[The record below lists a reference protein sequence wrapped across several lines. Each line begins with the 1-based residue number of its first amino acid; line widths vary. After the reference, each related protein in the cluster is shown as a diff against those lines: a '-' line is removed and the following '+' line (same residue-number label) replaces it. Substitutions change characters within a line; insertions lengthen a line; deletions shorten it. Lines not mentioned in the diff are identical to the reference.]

1 MMDNR
6 TGASIILMAF
16 IEIITLGWFYGVGR
30 YWENIVE
37 MGMRIPTVMKYYW
50 IITWKFITPLICLVV
65 IIKVSLTLRSTIV
78 FILLLLHLVMGF
90 IRKDL
95 TQQQYIFWIRRCRG
109 CK

>member
-1 MMDNR
+1 MDNR

-16 IEIITLGWFYGVGR
+16 IEITTLGWFYGVGR

-65 IIKVSLTLRSTIV
+65 IIKVSL
-78 FILLLLHLVMGF
+78 
-90 IRKDL
+90 IR
-95 TQQQYIFWIRRCRG
+95 IRNGEVTFKVSLISIRTARLPSRQSH
-109 CK
+109 

>member
-1 MMDNR
+1 MDNR

-16 IEIITLGWFYGVGR
+16 IEITTLGWFYGVGR

-78 FILLLLHLVMGF
+78 FFYYYF
-90 IRKDL
+90 I
-95 TQQQYIFWIRRCRG
+95 
-109 CK
+109 

>member
-1 MMDNR
+1 MILSMHCPQMMDNR

-16 IEIITLGWFYGVGR
+16 IEITTLGWFYGVGR

-65 IIKVSLTLRSTIV
+65 IIKVSLNHLRFTIR
-78 FILLLLHLVMGF
+78 FFSLHLVM
-90 IRKDL
+90 R
-95 TQQQYIFWIRRCRG
+95 
-109 CK
+109 